1 MNILLIAFGT
11 RGDVQPVIAFGK
23 GLRAAGHMVQ
33 VMAGANFRDW
43 IISHGLDV
51 AATEIDVQAMMQ
63 SELGVAWSQARNPL
77 DELRQMRELYA
88 DAGLQMARDMLH
100 AAGWADLIVGGFTSD
115 NSAQVIAHKLG
126 KRYITHALQ
135 PLHPTKLGEATTQP
149 VKAHGES
156 ILNYWSTQVAER
168 VLFTV
173 YDKPMNAFRAEMGM
187 PPHTRKS
194 YYDVLHDV
202 PALFAFS
209 PQIVPQPRDWP
220 AHKHITG
227 YWFLDEATH
236 WQPPAE
242 LQTFLHTGSPPFY
255 VGFGSMSDSNGRAT
269 GAMIVQALRQNK
281 QRAVLAQGWAGLSM
295 DGVGDDIFVL
305 TSAPHDWLFPR
316 TAAVIHHGGAGTT
329 AAAFRAGV
337 PQFVV
342 SHFGDQHYWGR
353 RVFELGVGPK
363 AVPRRKL
370 TAANLTDGLR
380 ALSQK
385 TAFCKN
391 ATQLGEKIRAEEGVA
406 NAVALLQAWCS

>member
-1 MNILLIAFGT
+1 MQKPLKYYVSVFKTLRLSWFYLALDPRSVTSSLQDKMNILLIAFGT

-23 GLRAAGHMVQ
+23 GLRAAGHVVQ

-51 AATEIDVQAMMQ
+51 AMTEIDVQAMMQ

-168 VLFTV
+168 MLFTV
-173 YDKPMNAFRAEMGM
+173 YDKPMNAFRAERGM

-194 YYDVLHDV
+194 YYDTLHDV

-209 PQIVPQPRDWP
+209 PQV
-220 AHKHITG
+220 
-227 YWFLDEATH
+227 
-236 WQPPAE
+236 
-242 LQTFLHTGSPPFY
+242 
-255 VGFGSMSDSNGRAT
+255 
-269 GAMIVQALRQNK
+269 
-281 QRAVLAQGWAGLSM
+281 
-295 DGVGDDIFVL
+295 
-305 TSAPHDWLFPR
+305 
-316 TAAVIHHGGAGTT
+316 
-329 AAAFRAGV
+329 
-337 PQFVV
+337 
-342 SHFGDQHYWGR
+342 
-353 RVFELGVGPK
+353 
-363 AVPRRKL
+363 VPRRKL
-370 TAANLTDGLR
+370 TAANLSDGLR

-391 ATQLGEKIRAEEGVA
+391 ATQLGEAIRAEEGVA
-406 NAVALLQAWCS
+406 NAVALLQVWCS